1 MIQISNTKY
10 INKYQIVRIIDEL
23 DSYTI
28 EMADGHKH
36 YVYSSNWE
44 YYLNIRRFLE
54 GNNE

>member
-23 DSYTI
+23 DNYTI
-28 EMADGHKH
+28 EMIDGCKH
-36 YVYSSNWE
+36 YVYATSWE
-44 YYLNIRRFLE
+44 YYINIRRFLE